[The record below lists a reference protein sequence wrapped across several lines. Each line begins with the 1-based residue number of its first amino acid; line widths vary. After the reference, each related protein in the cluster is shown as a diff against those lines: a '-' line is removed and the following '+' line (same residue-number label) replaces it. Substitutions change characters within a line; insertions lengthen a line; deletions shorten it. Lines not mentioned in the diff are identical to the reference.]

1 MLIWLGLRG
10 TQFTLGM
17 RWVERLARHMMAAL
31 TGMSRFTDWAW
42 RSTLSTPGRA
52 PAKFSYEEKLDQHS
66 IRLVKL
72 PDEDGP
78 ASDFTIKTFVL
89 DQVPTYIALS
99 YTWGPAQASSPA
111 STPDLAGLS
120 LSPRTPGTPPHHD
133 TINLNSCT
141 FNVLPN
147 LHTALQYVVYARPGQ
162 YIWVDSIC
170 INQADPDERAA
181 QVSIMDT
188 VYTAAAETVIWLGE
202 ENEHTSSALHTIRLM
217 ALGAEDKILDYAR
230 KQKLGDVFVAD
241 DQELL
246 VKNGLPPMTSDDWL
260 HLGDLYSRTWF
271 GRVWMIQEVALSR
284 NPICMI
290 GGQMIPWDSIGYAA
304 LLLGASNALVGL
316 YAVGR
321 GIQNAPLVMGI
332 TQAIN
337 LQTMREWCRGEASPL
352 HEAYATADFSAG
364 ITRSTPET
372 GLLKLL
378 LGSNGF
384 MSTVRRDRIYG
395 LLGILNHLCRQQHN
409 PPLTLPIDYTSPE
422 DDVLSSLALRLL
434 RETESLNI
442 LSLAGEA
449 SRSPSTSPDLPT
461 WIPSFENVN
470 APILGPSAQHL
481 EPFGLAGETQDDP
494 VFYIDEGHL
503 RLHVQA
509 MSPNLGSI
517 EEIGETWQ
525 DMTTGHFVDC
535 IRMLLHCGSTYAFTK
550 QPIVEAFWR
559 CLIMDNDMAQRPAP
573 RRLAQGFRDWFF
585 LITLTALITGREEN
599 PNLFDLFDTLEP
611 LFILANTRDETG
623 LLPKSADMVEQ
634 AALFGIYSDP
644 GNPMLPQPARERI
657 LRNKGKTAAPYE
669 GMLKITLPA
678 GRRLARTVR
687 GYLCLVPLKAA
698 VGDKVMVIRG
708 CPTPLV
714 LRRVKEEM
722 DCFKIIGDVYVH
734 GAMFGEHVTKDSV
747 WRNIVLA

>member
-1 MLIWLGLRG
+1 MAGI
-10 TQFTLGM
+10 TGM
-17 RWVERLARHMMAAL
+17 RRL
-31 TGMSRFTDWAW
+31 TDWAW
-42 RSTLSTPGRA
+42 RSTLSAERSPV
-52 PAKFSYEEKLDQHS
+52 KFAYSDKLDQHS
-66 IRLVKL
+66 IRLIKL
-72 PDEDGP
+72 PEEGGA
-78 ASDFTIKTFVL
+78 ASDFTIETFVL
-89 DQVPTYIALS
+89 DQVPEYIALS
-99 YTWGPAQASSPA
+99 YTWGPAQASATSIA
-111 STPDLAGLS
+111 
-120 LSPRTPGTPPHHD
+120 TPGSSPSPNSSIIPLHHD
-133 TINLNSCT
+133 TINLNSST

-147 LHTALQYVVYARPGQ
+147 LHTALQYIIYARPGQ
-162 YIWVDSIC
+162 YLWVDSIC
-170 INQADPDERAA
+170 INQGDLDERAA
-181 QVSIMDT
+181 QVAIMDA
-188 VYTAAAETVIWLGE
+188 VYTAAVETIIWLGE
-202 ENEHTSSALHTIRLM
+202 ENEHTSSSLHTIRTM
-217 ALGAEDKILDYAR
+217 AQGAEEKILDYAR
-230 KQKLGDVFVAD
+230 RQKLGDVFVAD
-241 DQELL
+241 DKELL

-271 GRVWMIQEVALSR
+271 SRVWMIQEVALSKA
-284 NPICMI
+284 PICMI
-290 GGQMIPWDSIGYAA
+290 GAQTILWDSIGYAA

-316 YAVGR
+316 YAVGK
-321 GIQNAPLVMGI
+321 GVQNAPLVAGI

-337 LQTMREWCRGEASPL
+337 LQTMREWCRGEHSPL
-352 HEAYATADFSAG
+352 HEAYRTTDFSAG
-364 ITRSTPET
+364 ITRSNPET

-384 MSTVRRDRIYG
+384 KATVRRDRIYG
-395 LLGILNHLCRQQHN
+395 LLGILNHLSRQQDN

-422 DDVLSSLALRLL
+422 DDVLASLTLRLL

-449 SRSPSTSPDLPT
+449 SHSPSASSLPS

-470 APILGPSAQHL
+470 APILGPSAHHTK
-481 EPFGLAGETQDDP
+481 PFGLPGETDDDP
-494 VFYIDEGHL
+494 VFYIDEQRL

-525 DMTTGHFVDC
+525 EMIAGHFTDC
-535 IRMLLHCGSTYAFTK
+535 IRMLLHCGSHYTFTK
-550 QPIVEAFWR
+550 QPIIEAFWR

-573 RRLAQGFRDWFF
+573 RRLAQGFREWFF
-585 LITLTALITGREEN
+585 LITITALIAGRDEN

-623 LLPKSADMVEQ
+623 LLPKSAEMVEQ

-657 LRNKGKTAAPYE
+657 LKNKGRAAAPYE
-669 GMLKITLPA
+669 GMLKITMPA

-687 GYLCLVPLKAA
+687 GYLCLVPLKAE

-714 LRRVKEEM
+714 LRRVKQEM
-722 DCFKIIGDVYVH
+722 DGFKIIGDVYVH

-747 WRNIVLA
+747 WRNIILA

>member
-1 MLIWLGLRG
+1 
-10 TQFTLGM
+10 
-17 RWVERLARHMMAAL
+17 
-31 TGMSRFTDWAW
+31 
-42 RSTLSTPGRA
+42 
-52 PAKFSYEEKLDQHS
+52 
-66 IRLVKL
+66 
-72 PDEDGP
+72 
-78 ASDFTIKTFVL
+78 
-89 DQVPTYIALS
+89 
-99 YTWGPAQASSPA
+99 
-111 STPDLAGLS
+111 
-120 LSPRTPGTPPHHD
+120 
-133 TINLNSCT
+133 
-141 FNVLPN
+141 
-147 LHTALQYVVYARPGQ
+147 
-162 YIWVDSIC
+162 
-170 INQADPDERAA
+170 
-181 QVSIMDT
+181 MDT
-188 VYTAAAETVIWLGE
+188 VFTAASETIIWLGE
-202 ENEHTSSALHTIRLM
+202 ENEHTSSSLHTIRLM
-217 ALGAEDKILDYAR
+217 ALGAEEKILDYAR

-241 DQELL
+241 DKELL

-260 HLGDLYSRTWF
+260 HLSDLYSRTWF

-284 NPICMI
+284 KPVCMI
-290 GGQMIPWDSIGYAA
+290 GAQSIPWDSIGYAA

-337 LQTMREWCRGEASPL
+337 LQTMREWCRGVNSPL
-352 HEAYATADFSAG
+352 HEAYATTNFSAD
-364 ITRSTPET
+364 ISRTTPET

-384 MSTVRRDRIYG
+384 KSTVRRDRIYG
-395 LLGILNHLCRQQHN
+395 LMGILNHLCRQQDN
-409 PPLTLPIDYTSPE
+409 QPLTLPIDYTSPE
-422 DDVLSSLALRLL
+422 DDVLSSLTLRLL

-449 SRSPSTSPDLPT
+449 SRSAATSSTFPS

-470 APILGPSAQHL
+470 APILGPSAHHSK
-481 EPFGLAGETQDDP
+481 PFGLPGETEDDP
-494 VFYIDEGHL
+494 VFYIDEQRL

-525 DMTTGHFVDC
+525 EMTAGHFIDC
-535 IRMLLHCGSTYAFTK
+535 IRMLLHCGSHYTFTK

-573 RRLAQGFRDWFF
+573 RRLAQGFREWFF
-585 LITLTALITGREEN
+585 LITLSALITGRDEN

-623 LLPKSADMVEQ
+623 LLPKSAEMVEQ

-657 LRNKGKTAAPYE
+657 LRNKGRTAAPYE

-687 GYLCLVPLKAA
+687 GYLCLVPLKAEL
-698 VGDKVMVIRG
+698 GDKVMVIRG

-714 LRRVKEEM
+714 LRRVKDEM

-747 WRNIVLA
+747 WRNIILA